1 MSGERDE
8 YTRSP
13 ERQAIID
20 ALLADRRRRLAKLC
34 KRLNIPNDWDYGTTW
49 QLVGWELAQKEP
61 EFGPGRGRPKL
72 ADPLDGIDAQRAAFV
87 IEAAESL
94 AQDPKMPR
102 LSIINWIQGF
112 KRTVRERP
120 GDMPIRRLF
129 GQTKTALLRSVK
141 KGMNHHDV
149 PEGLFAK
156 K

>member
-1 MSGERDE
+1 MSGEWHE

-13 ERQAIID
+13 EQQAIID

-72 ADPLDGIDAQRAAFV
+72 ADPLDGIDAQRAQIV
-87 IEAAESL
+87 INVAEAL

-102 LSIINWIQGF
+102 VSVANWI
-112 KRTVRERP
+112 RELRSFAQEHP
-120 GDMPIRRLF
+120 MDNPPRRLF
-129 GQTKTALLRSVK
+129 GAVETTLDNSIRRGLKLINYPDDLFTKK
-141 KGMNHHDV
+141 
-149 PEGLFAK
+149 
-156 K
+156 